1 MPRTSDPSPRP
12 RRSTK
17 ATKAAPRGAKALAA
31 PHPTPSGTG
40 HGEEKPNSLTA
51 KAYGDI
57 LRRILRL
64 ELQPGRGFTEGELAT
79 ELGLSKTPVRE
90 ALLILGSHGFVFPR
104 PRSGYRVAP
113 VTLKDA
119 RDLFTLWKAVGPE
132 AAAATA
138 RRGVEPK
145 MVLHL
150 EDLAG
155 HELDL
160 SDPAGVD
167 EFVAEE
173 VDFHSHLAAESGNGR
188 IQRLIHVLLHDVE
201 RLLRL
206 TFQLDP
212 GFAFDGH
219 DHDKLVT
226 AIAARE
232 ADAAA
237 ALARQAIER
246 WETAVVGALLT
257 SDAVQAV
264 NLGAPTTGRDD

>member
-1 MPRTSDPSPRP
+1 MRAGA
-12 RRSTK
+12 K
-17 ATKAAPRGAKALAA
+17 ATKAAKDTA
-31 PHPTPSGTG
+31 PANVHPVQ
-40 HGEEKPNSLTA
+40 KPNTLTS
-51 KAYGDI
+51 KAYTDI

-64 ELQPGRGFTEGELAT
+64 ELQPGRGFTEGELAS

-119 RDLFTLWKAVGPE
+119 RDLFALWKAVGPE

-138 RRGVEPK
+138 RRGIEPT

-150 EDLAG
+150 EDLATR
-155 HELDL
+155 ELDPR
-160 SDPAGVD
+160 DPDSVD

-173 VDFHSHLAAESGNGR
+173 IDFHTHLATESGNGR
-188 IQRLIHVLLHDVE
+188 IQRLTHVLLHDVE

-206 TFQLDP
+206 TFRLDP
-212 GFAFDGH
+212 TFSFDGL

-226 AIAARE
+226 AIASRE
-232 ADAAA
+232 ADAAPG
-237 ALARQAIER
+237 LARRAIER
-246 WETAVVGALLT
+246 WEGAVVDALLT